1 MSAPIYAFE
10 TSTLEG
16 QPLRL
21 ADYAGKVML
30 LVNVASKCGY
40 TPQYD
45 GLESLWI
52 EFGEQGFVVI
62 GFPCNQFGHQ
72 EPGNSQEIAEFCQMR
87 YGVTFPLSEKIDVN
101 GKDAHPLYRY
111 LTSTIA
117 GAKGDP
123 DIPWNFSKFLV
134 DRDGKVV
141 ARFVPGDPPAA
152 LRPRIEA
159 LLATPA

>member
-1 MSAPIYAFE
+1 MFAPIYAFE
-10 TSTLEG
+10 TRTLDR

-21 ADYAGKVML
+21 SDYAGQVML

-45 GLESLWI
+45 GLESLWND
-52 EFGEQGFVVI
+52 FGEQGLVVI
-62 GFPCNQFGHQ
+62 GFPCNQFGRQ
-72 EPGNSQEIAEFCQMR
+72 EPGTSEEIAEFCQTR

-111 LTSTIA
+111 LTSAIA

-123 DIPWNFSKFLV
+123 EISWNFSKFLV
-134 DRDGKVV
+134 DREGNVV
-141 ARFVPGDPPAA
+141 GRFVPGDPPAA
-152 LRPRIEA
+152 LRPRIAE
-159 LLATPA
+159 LLDR

>member
-1 MSAPIYAFE
+1 MFAPIYAFE
-10 TSTLEG
+10 TRTLDR

-21 ADYAGKVML
+21 SDYAGQVML

-45 GLESLWI
+45 GLESLWNDC
-52 EFGEQGFVVI
+52 GEQGLVVI
-62 GFPCNQFGHQ
+62 GFPCNQFGRQ
-72 EPGNSQEIAEFCQMR
+72 EPGTNEEIAEFCHAR
-87 YGVTFPLSEKIDVN
+87 YDVTFPLSERIDVN

-111 LTSTIA
+111 LTSAIA

-123 DIPWNFSKFLV
+123 EIPWNFSKFLV
-134 DRDGKVV
+134 DREGKVV

-152 LRPRIEA
+152 LRPRIAE
-159 LLATPA
+159 LLER

>member
-62 GFPCNQFGHQ
+62 GYPCNQFGHQ

-87 YGVTFPLSEKIDVN
+87 YGVTFPISEKIDVN
-101 GKDAHPLYRY
+101 GKDDLAPEKR
-111 LTSTIA
+111 
-117 GAKGDP
+117 
-123 DIPWNFSKFLV
+123 IPC
-134 DRDGKVV
+134 RVV
-141 ARFVPGDPPAA
+141 
-152 LRPRIEA
+152 
-159 LLATPA
+159 

>member
-1 MSAPIYAFE
+1 MFAPIYAFE
-10 TSTLEG
+10 TRTLAR

-21 ADYAGKVML
+21 SDYAGQVML

-45 GLESLWI
+45 GLESLWND
-52 EFGEQGFVVI
+52 FGEQGLVVI
-62 GFPCNQFGHQ
+62 GFPCNQFGRQ
-72 EPGNSQEIAEFCQMR
+72 EPGTSEEIAEFCHSR
-87 YGVTFPLSEKIDVN
+87 YDVTFPLSEKIDVN
-101 GKDAHPLYRY
+101 GNDAHPLYRY

-123 DIPWNFSKFLV
+123 EIPWNFSKFLV
-134 DRDGKVV
+134 DREGKVV

-152 LRPRIEA
+152 LRPRIAE
-159 LLATPA
+159 LLAR